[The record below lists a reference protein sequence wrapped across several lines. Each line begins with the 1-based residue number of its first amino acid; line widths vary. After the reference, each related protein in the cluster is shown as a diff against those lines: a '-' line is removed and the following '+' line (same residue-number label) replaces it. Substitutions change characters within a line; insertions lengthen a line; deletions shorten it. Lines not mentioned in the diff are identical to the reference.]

1 MTMLPSG
8 RGDASSRRALP
19 RFSRFRRPFGINLRS
34 GGGAIAAGVGPL
46 PWYSERVGWG
56 FLPILNVLIWP
67 ENGKG
72 RGILLDPF

>member
-56 FLPILNVLIWP
+56 FLPILSVSIWP
-67 ENGKG
+67 ESETG
-72 RGILLDPF
+72 RAMTPDLL